1 VIYLDHAATSF
12 PKPPEVLDAVRR
24 WFSEVGVSADRGDGP
39 HCQDARV
46 EVAAARSLVADLVGT
61 KSGLVAFHSGATESL
76 NLVLRALLRPGDG
89 VVATAFEHS
98 SVARPLVTLQKERDL
113 RLHVIPPDADGALSV
128 DAVVTALAMHRPAVF
143 VFPHA
148 SNVTGACFDAAAFCD
163 VARRAGVVTVLD
175 ACQTAG
181 LFDLRVG
188 ADFVVAS
195 GHKALL
201 GPPGIGFVASRERE
215 LSPQKQGGTGSSAAL
230 AEHPTRWPYA
240 FEAGTPNTP
249 AIFGLAAALRY
260 RDAVARSAALAASVA
275 NTVALAEAL
284 VRLPGVSLV
293 APTGH
298 ARAPVL
304 SFVHADFDPAEIG
317 AMLAAADIHVRTGFH
332 CAPWLHRH
340 LGTELAGTVRVSPG
354 PDLSPA
360 EIAAVAAAI
369 G

>member
-1 VIYLDHAATSF
+1 MIYLDHAATSF
-12 PKPPEVLDAVRR
+12 PKPPQVLAGVQR
-24 WFSEVGVSADRGDGP
+24 WFNDIGVSADRGDGP
-39 HCQDARV
+39 RCQDARA
-46 EVAAARSLVADLVGT
+46 EVAAARSLVATLTGT
-61 KSGLVAFHSGATESL
+61 KSDLVAFHSGATESL
-76 NLVLRALLRPGDG
+76 NLLLRALLRAGDG

-98 SVARPLVTLQKERDL
+98 SVARPLVTLQRERNL
-113 RLHVIPPDADGALSV
+113 RLHVIAPDADGALSV
-128 DAVVTALAMHRPAVF
+128 DSVAAALAAHRPNVF

-201 GPPGIGFVASRERE
+201 GPPGIGFLASRDRE
-215 LSPQKQGGTGSSAAL
+215 LAPQKQGGTGSSAAL
-230 AEHPTRWPYA
+230 AEHPTRWPAA

-249 AIFGLAAALRY
+249 AIFGLAAALRH
-260 RDAVARSAALAASVA
+260 RDDAVRSAALAASVA

-284 VRLPGVSLV
+284 TRLSGVRLV
-293 APTGH
+293 APTGY

-304 SFVHADFDPAEIG
+304 SFVHADLDPAEIG
-317 AMLAAADIHVRTGFH
+317 AMLASADIHVRTGFH

-340 LGTELAGTVRVSPG
+340 LGTDLAGTVRVSPG
-354 PDLSPA
+354 PDLTAA
-360 EIAAVAAAI
+360 EIAAVVAVLA
-369 G
+369 